1 MIIVGIIFVGMWMI
15 SDYKFSAMSFS
26 CLYFPLLLQQFEAT
40 YTEELRLNVAFNNYV
55 QAFEQAYNGPN
66 TIQHQVGV
74 SKLATSSDRKLF
86 VYQVCH
92 NFTDEFS
99 NDLFEY
105 NMIIVVL

>member
-1 MIIVGIIFVGMWMI
+1 
-15 SDYKFSAMSFS
+15 MSFPCS
-26 CLYFPLLLQQFEAT
+26 YIPLLLQQFEAT

-86 VYQVCH
+86 VYPVCY
-92 NFTDEFS
+92 NFSDFQMNFQMIFFEF
-99 NDLFEY
+99 